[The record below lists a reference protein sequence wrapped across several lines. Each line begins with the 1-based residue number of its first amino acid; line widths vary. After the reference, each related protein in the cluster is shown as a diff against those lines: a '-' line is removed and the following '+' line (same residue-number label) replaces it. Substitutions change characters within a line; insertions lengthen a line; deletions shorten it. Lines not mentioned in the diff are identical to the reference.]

1 MSTIVTSSCIFD
13 SMSCSSHPHDALDT
27 LMQRLES
34 LGTDN
39 GSTDGDYSFAG
50 QPALVS
56 TSHTV
61 GGYHGFGSGAGAA
74 SVGSGTGEYMLLQ
87 SVGAFMADL
96 AGRRSVL
103 FPNIQREAGKDMR
116 SSERI
121 LVCMRFW
128 SGRLFLMF
136 CSCFEV
142 DND

>member
-1 MSTIVTSSCIFD
+1 MIRYGSIGVNDTGVLYNLDTGVSVCLVKYDMVIVTLCPTKE
-13 SMSCSSHPHDALDT
+13 C
-27 LMQRLES
+27 
-34 LGTDN
+34 
-39 GSTDGDYSFAG
+39 
-50 QPALVS
+50 
-56 TSHTV
+56 
-61 GGYHGFGSGAGAA
+61 
-74 SVGSGTGEYMLLQ
+74 
-87 SVGAFMADL
+87 VGAFMADL